1 LPEGFPLVFS
11 IHWTWPIGG
20 GKEMVRKAFITSLV
34 FTFVVGICVAADPP
48 NFSGHWQI
56 DAAESKS
63 ESERTLALD
72 LIQNGQH
79 VTFTRLY
86 EDAGKQVTS
95 KLTCTVGG
103 PDCEFV
109 ENGHKAKGSLWYDG
123 PKLVILKTDGDKR
136 DSTVE
141 WQLQLVDG
149 GKTLNVNREVME
161 PSDHIEKLVF
171 TKTESSANGLS

>member
-1 LPEGFPLVFS
+1 MFG
-11 IHWTWPIGG
+11 
-20 GKEMVRKAFITSLV
+20 KAFVASLA
-34 FTFVVGICVAADPP
+34 FTCVTGTCVAADAP
-48 NFSGHWQI
+48 NFTGHWQI
-56 DAAESKS
+56 DPTKSKL

-72 LIQNGQH
+72 VIQNGQK

-86 EDAGKQVTS
+86 EEDGKQVTS
-95 KLTCTVGG
+95 KMTCTVGG
-103 PDCEFV
+103 PNCVFM

-123 PKLVILKTDGDKR
+123 PKLVVLKTDGDKH

-161 PSDHIEKLVF
+161 PSDHTEKLVF
-171 TKTESSANGLS
+171 TKTESTPSGLA

>member
-1 LPEGFPLVFS
+1 
-11 IHWTWPIGG
+11 
-20 GKEMVRKAFITSLV
+20 MVRKAFLTSVL
-34 FTFVVGICVAADPP
+34 FMFVAGICVAADAP
-48 NFSGHWQI
+48 NFTGHWQI
-56 DAAESKS
+56 DPAKSKS

-72 LIQNGQH
+72 VIQNGQD

-86 EDAGKQVTS
+86 EDAGKQVTA

-103 PDCEFV
+103 AQCEFL

-141 WQLQLVDG
+141 WQLQLVDD
-149 GKTLNVNREVME
+149 GKTLNANREVME
-161 PSDHIEKLVF
+161 PSDHVEKLVF
-171 TKTESSANGLS
+171 TKTGSAPSGLS